1 MELRR
6 WPRKNDPD
14 SIRARQEELAPR
26 LDGEGEVFAHD
37 LTPFARATE
46 AITGVALVPVAV
58 VGPIDVELGDYAL
71 EEPQGRLVERGRE
84 QEGVYVPLA
93 NTEGGLSIS
102 LYRGARAVG
111 ESGGFRTY
119 VLKDRITRASAFL
132 FEDVAQAVEFSRWIE
147 AQLEE
152 MKAWLASD
160 PVANL
165 SKHAKLRELETHV
178 VGPMCHVMYAYTTGD
193 ACGMNMITR
202 NSYALNQGFVLERAP
217 VRPQRAMLEGNMGG
231 DKKPSARYFER
242 GGHGKT
248 VVAEATLTDEA
259 VRRVLK
265 TSVDDLAELAFVGTH
280 GAIASGM
287 QSVAFTPATAIAAIF
302 TATGQDIGMVGT
314 SSMAH
319 GTAHRVE
326 GGLHVTMRLAAP
338 RGRVRG
344 RRDDS
349 PLRPLLAPAHGLRR
363 AGQGLPPGADRCRG
377 DAFAGDLGQRGHGHR
392 RLGELLPRSL
402 RARRPAL
409 AVVSAA
415 LPPHHDPACWGCGD
429 NPQGLHLPQPTELGI
444 ERYEAVVTFG
454 DHHQAGPGI
463 VHGGLVAG
471 ALDEAA
477 GLLATWHRFPA
488 VTARIFVRYRRPVFI
503 NQELALAAWVT
514 DTRGRRIH
522 IDADLRDGEEIVA
535 EARCAFLHVPL
546 DHFLATPEGRAAGEA
561 WSRRLG

>member
-37 LTPFARATE
+37 LTPFAKATE

-58 VGPIDVELGDYAL
+58 VGPIDVELGDYTL
-71 EEPQGRLVERGRE
+71 EEPEGRLVERGRE

-152 MKAWLASD
+152 MRAWLASD

-202 NSYALNQGFVLERAP
+202 NSYALNQGFVLERTP

-326 GGLHVTMRLAAP
+326 GGLHVTMRLAALEVATVGGGTTLP
-338 RGRVRG
+338 YARSWLRLMGCDGPGKVYRLAQIVAAATLSLEISASAAMATAGSENFYRAHFERG
-344 RRDDS
+344 
-349 PLRPLLAPAHGLRR
+349 GLR
-363 AGQGLPPGADRCRG
+363 
-377 DAFAGDLGQRGHGHR
+377 
-392 RLGELLPRSL
+392 
-402 RARRPAL
+402 
-409 AVVSAA
+409 
-415 LPPHHDPACWGCGD
+415 
-429 NPQGLHLPQPTELGI
+429 
-444 ERYEAVVTFG
+444 
-454 DHHQAGPGI
+454 
-463 VHGGLVAG
+463 
-471 ALDEAA
+471 
-477 GLLATWHRFPA
+477 
-488 VTARIFVRYRRPVFI
+488 
-503 NQELALAAWVT
+503 
-514 DTRGRRIH
+514 
-522 IDADLRDGEEIVA
+522 
-535 EARCAFLHVPL
+535 
-546 DHFLATPEGRAAGEA
+546 
-561 WSRRLG
+561 